1 MTRTLSNCFPYRVA
15 AARADPSARAVTHD
29 GGSGQRTRMPPPRR
43 VVGLPQFTIGTMTDE
58 PDPEPTWIETA
69 RRLVSTVGIEV
80 LLAPAGVPG
89 LAAGTVVVLEHILS
103 RKQEKGIEH
112 LQYVAERVGEDNLL
126 GIVQSDDE
134 RGEMLW
140 SSTATAMASS
150 HEGKR
155 RYLALV
161 VANAMMSDEPID
173 MEQLI
178 VSVLEELDGPHIRAL
193 ALIRKADDA
202 NQRNPGVTGDDIL
215 HAELEH
221 LPFPVL
227 AALVRTGTL
236 RQGSEQR
243 SNGLV
248 SRPRAE
254 TLSISG
260 VSDFG
265 RELLENLES
274 VVDSA

>member
-1 MTRTLSNCFPYRVA
+1 MRGNYQHTYHRCMTIEPEQE
-15 AARADPSARAVTHD
+15 PS
-29 GGSGQRTRMPPPRR
+29 
-43 VVGLPQFTIGTMTDE
+43 
-58 PDPEPTWIETA
+58 WIESA
-69 RRLVSTVGIEV
+69 AKKVVSTVSAEL
-80 LLAPAGVPG
+80 LLAPIGVPG
-89 LAAGTVVVLEHILS
+89 LAAGSAAALEAMLS
-103 RKQEKGIEH
+103 RKQRKGVEH
-112 LQYVAERVGEDNLL
+112 LQYVADRVGEDKLL

-155 RYLALV
+155 VYLARV
-161 VANAMMSDEPID
+161 VANAMTSDEPID
-173 MEQLI
+173 MQQLI
-178 VSVLEELDGPHIRAL
+178 VSVLDDLDAPHIRAL
-193 ALIRKADDA
+193 ALIRTADDL
-202 NQRNPGVTGDDIL
+202 NQRHPASTGDEIL
-215 HAELEH
+215 HAQLER

-227 AALVRTGTL
+227 AVLVRTGTL

-265 RELLENLES
+265 RQLLAELES
-274 VVDSA
+274 VNIEL